1 MDFSKLNTREAAEKG
16 AFLHWRHP
24 VTNELLYTPK
34 GEPCR
39 AFMRGAESPTVLK
52 EQRASLKGP
61 KIEDDAKRGLAYI
74 SPILVYF
81 ENVFDGDRQLTDT
94 QEDKEW
100 FFRLSESF
108 VEQALAFVRDRAN
121 FFGQKSAD

>member
-1 MDFSKLNTREAAEKG
+1 MQPFDCGFEASG
-16 AFLHWRHP
+16 
-24 VTNELLYTPK
+24 
-34 GEPCR
+34 
-39 AFMRGAESPTVLK
+39 LK

-74 SPILVYF
+74 TPFLVYF
-81 ENVFDGDRQLTDT
+81 ENCFEGDRPLTDT

-121 FFGQKSAD
+121 FFGANSAD